1 MTFAVNLAHWDFN
14 LPWTPQEAR
23 NFINRGGIFVTLL
36 LKLSQLIDWLTER
49 VGKGAF
55 WLVLIMTIISAG
67 NAVVRFVF
75 NYSSNGLLEI
85 QWYLFAA
92 IFLLCSPY
100 TLQKNEHVRID
111 VLSGKLS
118 PRGLAVIDIIGSL
131 FFLLPMVV
139 MVLYLSLPLI
149 VESIKIN
156 EMSANAGGL
165 IRWPV
170 KILLPIGF
178 SLLALQGVS
187 ELIKRIAFL
196 AGRID
201 DPNQKDKGPSAE
213 EELAAAIAAAKAKE
227 AK

>member
-1 MTFAVNLAHWDFN
+1 M
-14 LPWTPQEAR
+14 
-23 NFINRGGIFVTLL
+23 TLL
-36 LKLSQLIDWLTER
+36 LKLSQLIDWLNER

-55 WLVLIMTIISAG
+55 WLVLVMTVISAG
-67 NAVVRFVF
+67 NAVVRFTA

-92 IFLLCSPY
+92 IFMLCSPY

-111 VLSGKLS
+111 VLSSKLS
-118 PRGLAVIDIIGSL
+118 PRGLAVIDIIGTL

-139 MVLYLSLPLI
+139 VVLWLSLPL
-149 VESIKIN
+149 VADSFKIN

-178 SLLALQGVS
+178 TLLALQGIS

-196 AGRID
+196 AGMID
-201 DPNQKDKGPSAE
+201 DPNSKEKGPTPE

>member
-1 MTFAVNLAHWDFN
+1 M
-14 LPWTPQEAR
+14 
-23 NFINRGGIFVTLL
+23 TLL
-36 LKLSQLIDWLTER
+36 LKLSQLIDWLIER

-55 WLVLIMTIISAG
+55 WVVLIMTAISAG
-67 NAVVRFVF
+67 NAVVRFTF

-92 IFLLCSPY
+92 VFLLCAPY

-118 PRGLAVIDIIGSL
+118 PRGLAVIDIIGTL
-131 FFLLPMVV
+131 LFLLPMVV
-139 MVLYLSLPLI
+139 LVLWLSLPLI
-149 VESIKIN
+149 AESYRIS

-165 IRWPV
+165 LRWPV

-178 SLLALQGVS
+178 TLLALQGVS

-196 AGRID
+196 GGLIE
-201 DPNQKDKGPSAE
+201 DPNSKEKGPTPE

>member
-1 MTFAVNLAHWDFN
+1 M
-14 LPWTPQEAR
+14 
-23 NFINRGGIFVTLL
+23 TLL
-36 LKLSQLIDWLTER
+36 LKLSRLIDWINER
-49 VGKGAF
+49 VGKAAF
-55 WLVLIMTIISAG
+55 WLVLVMTLISAG
-67 NAVVRFVF
+67 NASYRFVF
-75 NYSSNGLLEI
+75 HDSSNGLLEI

-92 IFLLCSPY
+92 VFLLCSPY

-118 PRGLAVIDIIGSL
+118 PRGLAVIDIIGTI

-139 MVLYLSLPLI
+139 AVLWLSLPL
-149 VESIKIN
+149 VAESYKIN
-156 EMSANAGGL
+156 EYSANAGGL

-178 SLLALQGVS
+178 TLLAAQGIS

-196 AGRID
+196 MGMID
-201 DPNQKDKGPSAE
+201 DPNSKAKGPTAE
-213 EELAAAIAAAKAKE
+213 EELAAAIAAAKALE

>member
-1 MTFAVNLAHWDFN
+1 
-14 LPWTPQEAR
+14 
-23 NFINRGGIFVTLL
+23 VTLL

-55 WLVLIMTIISAG
+55 WLILVMTIISAG
-67 NAVVRFVF
+67 NAVVRFIF

-92 IFLLCSPY
+92 VFLLCAPY

-111 VLSGKLS
+111 VLSSKLS

-139 MVLYLSLPLI
+139 LVLYLSIPLI
-149 VESIKIN
+149 AESYKIS

-178 SLLALQGVS
+178 TLLALQGIS
-187 ELIKRIAFL
+187 ELIKRFAFL
-196 AGRID
+196 AGMIS
-201 DPNQKDKGPSAE
+201 DPNSKDKGPTPE

>member
-1 MTFAVNLAHWDFN
+1 M
-14 LPWTPQEAR
+14 
-23 NFINRGGIFVTLL
+23 TLL

-55 WLVLIMTIISAG
+55 WLVLLMTIISSA
-67 NAVVRFVF
+67 NAVVRFIF

-92 IFLLCSPY
+92 VFLLCAPY

-139 MVLYLSLPLI
+139 TVLWLSLPLI
-149 VESIKIN
+149 AESIKIN

-170 KILLPIGF
+170 KMLLPIGF
-178 SLLALQGVS
+178 TLLALQGIS

-196 AGRID
+196 KGLIE
-201 DPNQKDKGPSAE
+201 DPNHKDKGPTAE

-227 AK
+227 GK

>member
-1 MTFAVNLAHWDFN
+1 M
-14 LPWTPQEAR
+14 
-23 NFINRGGIFVTLL
+23 TLL
-36 LKLSQLIDWLTER
+36 LKLSQLIDWISER

-67 NAVVRFVF
+67 NAVVRFAF

-139 MVLYLSLPLI
+139 LVLYLSVPLVADSYHI
-149 VESIKIN
+149 S

-170 KILLPIGF
+170 KILLPLGF
-178 SLLALQGVS
+178 TLLALQGIS
-187 ELIKRIAFL
+187 ELIKRVAFL
-196 AGRID
+196 MGLIS
-201 DPNQKDKGPSAE
+201 DPNAKEVGPSAE

>member
-1 MTFAVNLAHWDFN
+1 M
-14 LPWTPQEAR
+14 
-23 NFINRGGIFVTLL
+23 TLL
-36 LKLSQLIDWLTER
+36 LKLSQLIDWLNER

-55 WLVLIMTIISAG
+55 WLVLIMTVISAG
-67 NAVVRFVF
+67 NAVVRFTV

-92 IFLLCSPY
+92 IFMLCSPY

-111 VLSGKLS
+111 VLSSKLS
-118 PRGLAVIDIIGSL
+118 PRGLAVIDIFGTL
-131 FFLLPMVV
+131 FFLLPMVIV
-139 MVLYLSLPLI
+139 VLWLSLPL
-149 VESIKIN
+149 VADSYKIN

-178 SLLALQGVS
+178 TLLALQGIS

-196 AGRID
+196 AGMID
-201 DPNQKDKGPSAE
+201 DPNNKEKGPTPE

>member
-1 MTFAVNLAHWDFN
+1 M
-14 LPWTPQEAR
+14 
-23 NFINRGGIFVTLL
+23 TLL
-36 LKLSQLIDWLTER
+36 LKLSQLIDWLNER

-55 WLVLIMTIISAG
+55 WLVLIMTLISAG
-67 NAVVRFVF
+67 NAVVRFTV

-92 IFLLCSPY
+92 IFMLCSPY

-111 VLSGKLS
+111 VLSSKLS
-118 PRGLAVIDIIGSL
+118 PRGLAVIDIIGTL
-131 FFLLPMVV
+131 FFLLPMVIV
-139 MVLYLSLPLI
+139 VLWLSLPL
-149 VESIKIN
+149 VADSFHIN

-178 SLLALQGVS
+178 TLLALQGIS

-196 AGRID
+196 AGMID
-201 DPNQKDKGPSAE
+201 DPNNKEKGPTPE

>member
-1 MTFAVNLAHWDFN
+1 M
-14 LPWTPQEAR
+14 
-23 NFINRGGIFVTLL
+23 TLL
-36 LKLSQLIDWLTER
+36 LKLSQLIDWINER

-55 WLVLIMTIISAG
+55 WLVLVMTIISAG
-67 NAVVRFVF
+67 NAVVRFAF

-92 IFLLCSPY
+92 VFLLCSPY

-111 VLSGKLS
+111 VISGRFS
-118 PRGLAVIDIIGSL
+118 PRGHAIIDIIGTL
-131 FFLLPMVV
+131 FFLLPMVIL
-139 MVLYLSLPLI
+139 VLYLAVPL
-149 VESIKIN
+149 VADSYRIN

-178 SLLALQGVS
+178 TLLALQGLS
-187 ELIKRIAFL
+187 ELIKRVAFL
-196 AGRID
+196 MGLID
-201 DPNQKDKGPSAE
+201 DPNSKDKGPSAE

>member
-1 MTFAVNLAHWDFN
+1 M
-14 LPWTPQEAR
+14 
-23 NFINRGGIFVTLL
+23 TLL
-36 LKLSQLIDWLTER
+36 LKLSQLIDWLVER

-55 WLVLIMTIISAG
+55 WLILVMTVISAG

-92 IFLLCSPY
+92 VFLLCSPY

-111 VLSGKLS
+111 VISS
-118 PRGLAVIDIIGSL
+118 RFSARGLAVIDIIGTI

-139 MVLYLSLPLI
+139 MVLWLSLPL
-149 VESIKIN
+149 VAESIKIS

-178 SLLALQGVS
+178 TLLALQGIS
-187 ELIKRIAFL
+187 ELIKRFAFL
-196 AGRID
+196 SGLIS
-201 DPNQKDKGPSAE
+201 DPNTKDKGPTPE

>member
-1 MTFAVNLAHWDFN
+1 M
-14 LPWTPQEAR
+14 
-23 NFINRGGIFVTLL
+23 TLL
-36 LKLSQLIDWLTER
+36 LKLSQLIDWLNER

-55 WLVLIMTIISAG
+55 WLVLIMALISAG
-67 NAVVRFVF
+67 NASYRFVF
-75 NYSSNGLLEI
+75 NDSSNGLLEI

-92 IFLLCSPY
+92 VFLLCSPY

-118 PRGLAVIDIIGSL
+118 PRGLAVIDILGTI
-131 FFLLPMVV
+131 FFLLPMVIV
-139 MVLYLSLPLI
+139 VLWLSLPL
-149 VESIKIN
+149 VAESYKIN
-156 EMSANAGGL
+156 EYSANAGGL

-178 SLLALQGVS
+178 FLLALQGIS

-201 DPNQKDKGPSAE
+201 DPNHKDKGPTPE
-213 EELAAAIAAAKAKE
+213 EELAAAIAAAKAQE

>member
-1 MTFAVNLAHWDFN
+1 
-14 LPWTPQEAR
+14 
-23 NFINRGGIFVTLL
+23 VTLL

-55 WLVLIMTIISAG
+55 WLVLIMTLISAG
-67 NAVVRFVF
+67 NASYRFVF
-75 NYSSNGLLEI
+75 NDSSNGLLEI

-92 IFLLCSPY
+92 VFLLCAPY
-100 TLQKNEHVRID
+100 TLQRNEHVRID

-118 PRGLAVIDIIGSL
+118 PRGLAVIDIIGTL
-131 FFLLPMVV
+131 FFLLPMVIV
-139 MVLYLSLPLI
+139 VLWLSLPL
-149 VESIKIN
+149 VAESYKIN
-156 EMSANAGGL
+156 EYSANAGGL

-178 SLLALQGVS
+178 TLLALQGVS

-196 AGRID
+196 AGMID
-201 DPNQKDKGPSAE
+201 DPNDKKKGPTPE
-213 EELAAAIAAAKAKE
+213 EELAAAIAAAKALE

>member
-1 MTFAVNLAHWDFN
+1 M
-14 LPWTPQEAR
+14 
-23 NFINRGGIFVTLL
+23 TLL
-36 LKLSQLIDWLTER
+36 LKLSQLIDWINER

-55 WLVLIMTIISAG
+55 WLVLVMTIISAG
-67 NAVVRFVF
+67 NAVVRFIF

-92 IFLLCSPY
+92 VFLLCSPY

-111 VLSGKLS
+111 VISGRFS
-118 PRGLAVIDIIGSL
+118 PRGHAIIDIIGTL
-131 FFLLPMVV
+131 FFLLPMVIL
-139 MVLYLSLPLI
+139 VLYLAVPL
-149 VESIKIN
+149 VADSYRIN

-178 SLLALQGVS
+178 TLLALQGLS
-187 ELIKRIAFL
+187 ELIKRVAFL
-196 AGRID
+196 MGLID
-201 DPNQKDKGPSAE
+201 DPNSKDKGPSAE

>member
-1 MTFAVNLAHWDFN
+1 M
-14 LPWTPQEAR
+14 
-23 NFINRGGIFVTLL
+23 TLL

-55 WLVLIMTIISAG
+55 WLVLIMTLISAG
-67 NAVVRFVF
+67 NAVVRFIF

-92 IFLLCSPY
+92 VFLLCSPY

-118 PRGLAVIDIIGSL
+118 PRGLAVIDIIGTI

-139 MVLYLSLPLI
+139 LVLWLSLPL
-149 VESIKIN
+149 VAESYRIN
-156 EMSANAGGL
+156 EHSANAGGL

-178 SLLALQGVS
+178 SLLALQGIS

-196 AGRID
+196 AGMID
-201 DPNQKDKGPSAE
+201 EPNDKKKGPTAE
-213 EELAAAIAAAKAKE
+213 EELAAAIAAAKAQE

>member
-1 MTFAVNLAHWDFN
+1 
-14 LPWTPQEAR
+14 
-23 NFINRGGIFVTLL
+23 VTLL
-36 LKLSQLIDWLTER
+36 LKLSQLIDLISER

-67 NAVVRFVF
+67 NAVVRFIF

-118 PRGLAVIDIIGSL
+118 PRGLAIIDIIGTL
-131 FFLLPMVV
+131 FFMLPMVV
-139 MVLYLSLPLI
+139 LVLYLSLPLVI
-149 VESIKIN
+149 DSYHIN

-178 SLLALQGVS
+178 TLLALQGIS
-187 ELIKRIAFL
+187 ELIKRVAFL
-196 AGRID
+196 MGLIG
-201 DPNQKDKGPSAE
+201 DPNSKEKGPSAE

>member
-1 MTFAVNLAHWDFN
+1 
-14 LPWTPQEAR
+14 
-23 NFINRGGIFVTLL
+23 VTLL
-36 LKLSQLIDWLTER
+36 LKLSQMIDKLNER
-49 VGKGAF
+49 VGKGTF
-55 WLVLIMTIISAG
+55 WLVLLMTIICAS
-67 NAVVRFVF
+67 NATIRFIF

-92 IFLLCSPY
+92 VFLLGSAY
-100 TLQKNEHVRID
+100 TLQRNEHVRID
-111 VLSGKLS
+111 VLAGKLS
-118 PRGLAVIDIIGSL
+118 AKGQAWIDIIGTI

-139 MVLYLSLPLI
+139 TVLWLSLPL
-149 VESIKIN
+149 VAESIKIT

-170 KILLPIGF
+170 KIILPIAF
-178 SLLALQGVS
+178 TLLAFQGIS

-196 AGRID
+196 QGLIE
-201 DPNQKDKGPSAE
+201 DPSNKHKGPTPE

>member
-1 MTFAVNLAHWDFN
+1 MT
-14 LPWTPQEAR
+14 P
-23 NFINRGGIFVTLL
+23 L
-36 LKLSQLIDWLTER
+36 LKLSQLIDGLNER
-49 VGKGAF
+49 VGRGAF
-55 WLVLIMTIISAG
+55 WLVLVLTIISAA
-67 NAVVRFVF
+67 NAVIRFTF

-111 VLSGKLS
+111 VISGKFG
-118 PRGLAVIDIIGSL
+118 PRVHAFIDIIGTL
-131 FFLLPMVV
+131 FFLLPMVIL
-139 MVLYLSLPLI
+139 VLYLSLPLI
-149 VESIKIN
+149 AESYKIQ

-170 KILLPIGF
+170 KLILPVSFGF
-178 SLLALQGVS
+178 LALQGVS

-196 AGRID
+196 QGLID
-201 DPNQKDKGPSAE
+201 DPNAKNEGPTAE

-227 AK
+227 NQ

>member
-1 MTFAVNLAHWDFN
+1 M
-14 LPWTPQEAR
+14 
-23 NFINRGGIFVTLL
+23 TLL
-36 LKLSQLIDWLTER
+36 LKLSQLIDWLNER
-49 VGKGAF
+49 IAKGAF
-55 WLVLIMTIISAG
+55 WLVLVMTIISSA
-67 NAVVRFVF
+67 NAIVRFTINF
-75 NYSSNGLLEI
+75 SSNGLLEI

-100 TLQKNEHVRID
+100 TLSKNEHVRID

-118 PRGLAVIDIIGSL
+118 PRGLAVIDIIGTL

-139 MVLYLSLPLI
+139 LILWLSLPLI
-149 VESIKIN
+149 AESIRIG

-170 KILLPIGF
+170 KMLLPIGF
-178 SLLALQGVS
+178 TLLALQGIS

-196 AGRID
+196 AGMIS
-201 DPNQKDKGPSAE
+201 DPNAKDKGPSAE
-213 EELAAAIAAAKAKE
+213 EELAAAIAAAKTKE

>member
-1 MTFAVNLAHWDFN
+1 
-14 LPWTPQEAR
+14 
-23 NFINRGGIFVTLL
+23 VTLL
-36 LKLSQLIDWLTER
+36 LKLSQLIDALNAR
-49 VGKGAF
+49 IGKATF
-55 WLVLIMTIISAG
+55 WLVLVMTIVCAS
-67 NAVVRFVF
+67 NACVRFVF

-92 IFLLCSPY
+92 VFLLCSPY
-100 TLQKNEHVRID
+100 TLQRNEHVRID
-111 VLSGKLS
+111 VLAGKLS
-118 PRGLAVIDIIGSL
+118 PRGQAVIDVVGTL
-131 FFLLPMVV
+131 FFLLPMVGA
-139 MVLYLSLPLI
+139 VLWLSLPL
-149 VESIKIN
+149 VAESFKIN

-170 KILLPIGF
+170 KTLLPVSF
-178 SLLALQGVS
+178 TLLALQGVS

-201 DPNQKDKGPSAE
+201 DPNHKDKGPTPE

>member
-1 MTFAVNLAHWDFN
+1 
-14 LPWTPQEAR
+14 
-23 NFINRGGIFVTLL
+23 VTLL
-36 LKLSQLIDWLTER
+36 LKLSQLIDWLNAR

-55 WLVLIMTIISAG
+55 WLVLIMTVISAG
-67 NAVVRFVF
+67 NAVVRFTV

-92 IFLLCSPY
+92 IFMLCSPY

-111 VLSGKLS
+111 VLSSKLS
-118 PRGLAVIDIIGSL
+118 PRGLAVIDIIGTL

-139 MVLYLSLPLI
+139 VVLWLSLPL
-149 VESIKIN
+149 VADSYHIN
-156 EMSANAGGL
+156 EMSSNAGGL

-178 SLLALQGVS
+178 ALLALQGVS

-196 AGRID
+196 AGMID
-201 DPNQKDKGPSAE
+201 DPNNKEKGPTPE